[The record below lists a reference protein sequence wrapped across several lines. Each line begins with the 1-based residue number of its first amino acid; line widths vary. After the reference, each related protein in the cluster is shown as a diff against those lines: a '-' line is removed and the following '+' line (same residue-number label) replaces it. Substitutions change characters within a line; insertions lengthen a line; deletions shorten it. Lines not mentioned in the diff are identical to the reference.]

1 MEDLTTVCICRPF
14 VVDDV
19 TLYAIPNSAETR
31 QAESY
36 LGRKGICHTRLDVSA
51 DEQVLAEMIRL
62 TGQTTRPVIV
72 IGDRVF
78 VGFDEAEL
86 NEVVP

>member
-1 MEDLTTVCICRPF
+1 MCICRSF

-19 TLYAIPNSAETR
+19 KLYAPPPSAETR
-31 QAESY
+31 QVESY
-36 LGRKGICHTRLDVSA
+36 LGRKGICYERLDVST
-51 DEQVLAEMIRL
+51 DELGLAEMVRL

-86 NEVVP
+86 SQVVP

>member
-1 MEDLTTVCICRPF
+1 MCICRAF

-19 TLYAIPNSAETR
+19 KLYAVPNSAETR

-36 LGRKGICHTRLDVSA
+36 LGRKGVCHERLDVST
-51 DEQVLAEMIRL
+51 DEGALTELARL
-62 TGQTTRPVIV
+62 TGQTARPAIV

-78 VGFDEAEL
+78 VGFNEAEL
-86 NEVVP
+86 DQVVP